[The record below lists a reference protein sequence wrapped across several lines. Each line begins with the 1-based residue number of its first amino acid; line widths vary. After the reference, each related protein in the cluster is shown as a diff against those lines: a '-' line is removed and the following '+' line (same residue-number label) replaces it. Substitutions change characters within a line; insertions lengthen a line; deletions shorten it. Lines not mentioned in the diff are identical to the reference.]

1 MADGGSIVV
10 LIDRDGLGHWIA
22 RWAAA
27 HDSFNVALRGGTSG
41 ASSPDAIEAPVFPE
55 VPAAAMLILRPQ
67 GSDPGTERSRQ
78 QLFLT
83 AVIIVLAL
91 TIITGY
97 LAARDISREL
107 RTAALRS
114 TFVAGVTHELKTPLA
129 SIRLLA
135 ETLRQGRAR
144 PAVRD
149 ELLDTI
155 MEEADRLARLVDNV
169 LSSSRM
175 ESGTRA
181 FSPQT
186 VSLPDAVREAIRRFD
201 YVLRK
206 EGFTLNQ
213 AIGNDAVLVR
223 VDPDAL
229 GQAVLNLLGNAVKY
243 SGAARA
249 IHVAVEHGEGRAAVR
264 VADEG
269 LGIDA
274 EDRERIFESFYRAPR
289 TAAETTGA
297 GLGLALVRHFAE
309 AHGGRVSVDSHPG
322 RGSVFSIV
330 LPLANTAHD
339 ACAHPAQLEES
350 VPDTGHG

>member
-1 MADGGSIVV
+1 
-10 LIDRDGLGHWIA
+10 
-22 RWAAA
+22 
-27 HDSFNVALRGGTSG
+27 
-41 ASSPDAIEAPVFPE
+41 
-55 VPAAAMLILRPQ
+55 
-67 GSDPGTERSRQ
+67 
-78 QLFLT
+78 
-83 AVIIVLAL
+83 
-91 TIITGY
+91 
-97 LAARDISREL
+97 
-107 RTAALRS
+107 LRS

-309 AHGGRVSVDSHPG
+309 VHGGRVSVESHPG

-330 LPLANTAHD
+330 LPLAAETAHD
-339 ACAHPAQLEES
+339 SRAHPAQVEES